1 MRRSPNWQSNTLR
14 GYRMLLKEFYID
26 NFIKR
31 IEQVKK
37 PSDSDISDA
46 WNAGLMKAIHILEQI
61 KEESHNATQQ

>member
-1 MRRSPNWQSNTLR
+1 
-14 GYRMLLKEFYID
+14 MLLKEFYID

-31 IEQVKK
+31 IEEARK

-46 WNAGLMKAIHILEQI
+46 WNAGLTKAIHILEQI